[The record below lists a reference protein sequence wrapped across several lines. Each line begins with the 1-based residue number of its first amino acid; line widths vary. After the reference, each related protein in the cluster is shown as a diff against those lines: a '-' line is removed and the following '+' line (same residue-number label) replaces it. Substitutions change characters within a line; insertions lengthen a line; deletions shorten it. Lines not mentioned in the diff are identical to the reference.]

1 MAQTNNNR
9 SKMDIPI
16 IRIPENAYIEYR
28 GSLRVP
34 LVMVEGLVI
43 GSIHPLDPEG
53 FMRVTVPWSN
63 VTIVP
68 LVPDTVSGFS
78 PFREAE
84 LDVQQQELRRL
95 AGRYNIYIK

>member
-1 MAQTNNNR
+1 MKT
-9 SKMDIPI
+9 DVPIPI

-28 GSLRVP
+28 GNRILVP
-34 LVMVEGLVI
+34 LVFIGETVI

-68 LVPDTVSGFS
+68 LTPETVDGFS

-84 LDVQQQELRRL
+84 LKMQQEELRRL
-95 AGRYNIYIK
+95 DGRYNLYLKD